1 MYVRTGML
9 FLRVACI
16 LLLLVFIHTD
26 AALGTAIIYGIFF
39 PDEEYENYTI
49 DYYVER
55 SVLAITASVAV
66 ISAMWMVFLFGDV
79 SRFKDM
85 WARFCG
91 SNGSKTAPTRK
102 DVIFAVL
109 IVFTITII
117 TTTYTSLIWWGHLK
131 ISHVVIWVS
140 APCMIMVGL
149 VWLARI
155 RICSR

>member
-1 MYVRTGML
+1 MSVLTGTL
-9 FLRVACI
+9 FLRVACV
-16 LLLLVFIHTD
+16 LLLLVFIHTV
-26 AALGTAIIYGIFF
+26 AALGTAMIYGIFS

-55 SVLAITASVAV
+55 SVLTITASVAA
-66 ISAMWMVFLFGDV
+66 ISAMWIVFLFGDV

-85 WARFCG
+85 WTRFCG
-91 SNGSKTAPTRK
+91 RDGNKAAPTRK
-102 DVIFAVL
+102 DAIFAIL
-109 IVFTITII
+109 IVFTIAII
-117 TTTYTSLIWWGHLK
+117 TTTYMSFIWWGYLK

-140 APCMIMVGL
+140 IPCMIILGL